1 MSIVIQPAR
10 ILVVDD
16 EPDLELLIRQK
27 FRKQIREGM
36 YEFEFALN
44 GQEALD
50 HVKAND
56 SLDMILADINMP
68 VMDGLTMLSH
78 LADIRKDGD
87 LKTVI
92 VSAYGDMD
100 NIRTAMNR
108 GAFDFVTKPID
119 FQDLE
124 ITMQK
129 TLGHV
134 RSQREANL
142 MRESLNGLRKELD
155 IANTIQQ
162 SIIPDK
168 FPAFPARSDFDIYA
182 RMYPASEVGG
192 DFFDFFL
199 VDENTLGVAIGD
211 VSGKGIPGAMLM
223 AVSRTLLKATAM
235 AERSP
240 SVCMSRVNK
249 SLVDDD
255 VASMFVTL
263 LYGILDLQTG
273 SFLYSNAGHNLP
285 YQITSKGDLS
295 NIPHTGGAAIGM
307 SGDTVYQES
316 RVQLQPGDRL
326 ILYTDGV
333 VEVFDEEGKMFS
345 EERLA
350 AYLRNSTDEGL
361 QELVEGAVDV
371 AKQFSGSSSKTDDM
385 TVLAIEYRG

>member
-1 MSIVIQPAR
+1 MSADIEPSR

-27 FRKQIREGM
+27 FRKQIREGL
-36 YEFEFALN
+36 YEFDFALN

-50 HVKAND
+50 RVKQD
-56 SLDMILADINMP
+56 SRIEMILADINMP
-68 VMDGLTMLSH
+68 VMDGLTMLSR
-78 LADIRKDGD
+78 LAELDSNGQ

-134 RSQREANL
+134 RALREAVA
-142 MRESLNGLRKELD
+142 MRERLNGLRKELD
-155 IANTIQQ
+155 IAKTIQQ
-162 SIIPDK
+162 SIIPDQ
-168 FPAFPARSDFDIYA
+168 FPAFPSRSEFDIFA
-182 RMYPASEVGG
+182 RMYPAQEVGG

-199 VDENTLGVAIGD
+199 IDDDTVGVAIGD

-223 AVSRTLLKATAM
+223 AVSRTLLKSTAM
-235 AERSP
+235 KERSP
-240 SVCMSRVNK
+240 AECMALVNK

-263 LYGILDLQTG
+263 LYGILDLRTG
-273 SFLYSNAGHNLP
+273 SFVYSNAGHNLP
-285 YQITSKGDLS
+285 YHISSGGDLQT
-295 NIPHTGGAAIGM
+295 IPHTGGAAIGM
-307 SGDTVYQES
+307 SGETVYQEG
-316 RVQLQPGDRL
+316 RIDLQPGDRL
-326 ILYTDGV
+326 VLYTDGL
-333 VEVFDEEGKMFS
+333 VEVFDPDGRMFTD
-345 EERLA
+345 ERLA
-350 AYLRNSTDEGL
+350 AYLRNACREAL
-361 QELVEGAVDV
+361 PELVEGAIDV
-371 AKQFSGSSSKTDDM
+371 AKQFSGGNAKQDDM
-385 TVLAIEYRG
+385 TVLAVEYRG